1 MNMETLYLK
10 IIRDKEEFALENRD
24 FVEKIIDC
32 QSDFNAKIDYE
43 DPDEATMDYVNVLNL
58 FAHDLANKNS
68 SIYKKLVV
76 RYAEEENP
84 NVEVGRNFI
93 VEAALEIIFSLM
105 FDRLYYS
112 QNSAETEQFDIVEP
126 FRRWDYFRVSIPHE
140 LIVRRFP
147 KELYDVNENNFSGN
161 PTFPLTYLT
170 AHETVKYIL
179 RLYYFFVLRYRTNP
193 DLTLFDM
200 KIGLA

>member
-1 MNMETLYLK
+1 METFILK
-10 IIRDKEEFALENRD
+10 IIPDKEQFAAGNRD

-32 QSDFNAKIDYE
+32 QSDFNAKVDYE
-43 DPDEATMDYVNVLNL
+43 NPDEAIMRYVNVLNL

-84 NVEVGRNFI
+84 NVEVGRDSI

-112 QNSAETEQFDIVEP
+112 QNSAETEHFDIVEP
-126 FRRWDYFRVSIPHE
+126 FRRREYFRVSIPHE

-147 KELYDVNENNFSGN
+147 EDLYDVNENEFSGH
-161 PTFPLTYLT
+161 PTYPLTYFT
-170 AHETVKYIL
+170 AHEIVKYIL
-179 RLYYFFVLRYRTNP
+179 RLYYFFVLRYRANP

-200 KIGLA
+200 QIGLA